1 MGTSYRYYTLFPLR
15 STPIKH
21 YYFTCIRNKSYMIP
35 QIISP
40 HDTRPVYEFFTV
52 NYPFRNL
59 FYILQGMEYSEASFS
74 ISDCVYGS
82 TFFIATGFHGIHV
95 LVGTLFL
102 IFSLIRIKHGLLN
115 HNHYVGFLSAIWYWH
130 FVDIV

>member
-1 MGTSYRYYTLFPLR
+1 MIHDQSMNSLQLTILLG
-15 STPIKH
+15 I
-21 YYFTCIRNKSYMIP
+21 YFT
-35 QIISP
+35 
-40 HDTRPVYEFFTV
+40 F
-52 NYPFRNL
+52 
-59 FYILQGMEYSEASFS
+59 LQGMEYSEASFS

-95 LVGTLFL
+95 IVGTLFL